1 MNTKLQ
7 EMENEFEQMNSDYN
21 EKIAMLNKL
30 QVLKPETEFAIS
42 RLKLDIQSLV
52 SEKKEVT
59 QICKN
64 LIAEQQN
71 WKRTTLLNNSYF
83 QRKKSWKN

>member
-59 QICKN
+59 QICK
-64 LIAEQQN
+64 
-71 WKRTTLLNNSYF
+71 T
-83 QRKKSWKN
+83 

>member
-52 SEKKEVT
+52 SEKKRGYPD
-59 QICKN
+59 
-64 LIAEQQN
+64 L
-71 WKRTTLLNNSYF
+71 
-83 QRKKSWKN
+83 